1 MSTQEMNMRKNKK
14 AGDRDMTMTMSK
26 GIEEKFYNPLTEED
40 IRAIHDTS
48 MRVFSEIGIK
58 VSNERARDLFA
69 AADATVDHRTGVVR
83 LEPGLVMELIRQAPE
98 MIMLYGQKPEHTLEV
113 GGRNVYMGTGGTA
126 LYVMDAG
133 SDERRPAELSDLKN
147 ISRIVDAME
156 NIHLFML
163 PVFPSDVPA
172 EHVDVNRF
180 GVALTYCSKH
190 VMGGVYSVEGVRR
203 VMKMAEMIA
212 GSKEALRERPL
223 VSMVTCCGISPF
235 TLDDKYSELTIEV
248 AGAGIPVV
256 TPVEPLCGATAPVTL
271 AGNLVVQNVDTLAG
285 VMLTQLVNPGTPVF
299 YGCISSISDMKD
311 MKYLS
316 GAVEMGLMNAAA
328 SQLARHYGLPIYA
341 TAGMSDSKTL
351 DAQAGYESA
360 ITSLLVAL
368 AGGNFIH
375 DAAGF
380 LEFCMCASLEK
391 YVVDNEILG
400 MVMRA
405 VRGIEVNDD
414 TLAFGLLQEIGAGG
428 HFVAC
433 RHTRKFMRREHY
445 KPTLSD
451 RATREEWEKSGA
463 PDTKERARLKV
474 MSLLAE
480 PEQSYLDDTVRER
493 IRKEIT
499 GIDGR
504 FV

>member
-1 MSTQEMNMRKNKK
+1 
-14 AGDRDMTMTMSK
+14 MTMTISK
-26 GIEEKFYNPLTEED
+26 GVEGGLYTPLLQKDIE
-40 IRAIHDTS
+40 AIHKAS
-48 MRVFSEIGIK
+48 LRVFSEIGIK
-58 VSNERARDLFA
+58 VNNERARELFA
-69 AADATVDHRTGVVR
+69 SAGALVDSDAGLVKI
-83 LEPGLVMELIRQAPE
+83 EPGLVMDLVGRAPRT
-98 MIMLYGQKPEHTLEV
+98 IVLCGQRPEHTLEV
-113 GGRNVYMGTGGTA
+113 GGRKVYMGTGGTA
-126 LYVMDAG
+126 LYVLDPG
-133 SDERRPAELSDLKN
+133 SGERRRAELSDLKD

-163 PVFPSDVPA
+163 PVYPSDVPA
-172 EHVDVNRF
+172 EHMDVNRF
-180 GVALTYCSKH
+180 GVALAYCGKH
-190 VMGGVYSVEGVRR
+190 VMGGVYSAEGVRR
-203 VMKMAEMIA
+203 VIRMAEIIA

-285 VMLTQLVNPGTPVF
+285 VMLTQIVNPGTPVF

-311 MKYLS
+311 LKYLS

-328 SQLARHYGLPIYA
+328 AQLARHYGLPIYS

-380 LEFCMCASLEK
+380 LEFCLCASLEK

-405 VRGIEVNDD
+405 VRGIEVNAD
-414 TLAFGLLQEIGAGG
+414 TIAFGLLQEIGAGG

-433 RHTRKFMRREHY
+433 RHTRKFMRKEQY
-445 KPTLSD
+445 IPTLSD
-451 RATREEWEKSGA
+451 RTTREEWEKNGSL
-463 PDTKERARLKV
+463 DTRERARLKV
-474 MSLLAE
+474 AE
-480 PEQSYLDDTVRER
+480 VLGRPEQPYLAGEARER
-493 IRKEIT
+493 IRNEIE
-499 GIDGR
+499 GIDRR
-504 FV
+504 FI

>member
-1 MSTQEMNMRKNKK
+1 
-14 AGDRDMTMTMSK
+14 
-26 GIEEKFYNPLTEED
+26 
-40 IRAIHDTS
+40 
-48 MRVFSEIGIK
+48 
-58 VSNERARDLFA
+58 
-69 AADATVDHRTGVVR
+69 
-83 LEPGLVMELIRQAPE
+83 
-98 MIMLYGQKPEHTLEV
+98 
-113 GGRNVYMGTGGTA
+113 
-126 LYVMDAG
+126 
-133 SDERRPAELSDLKN
+133 
-147 ISRIVDAME
+147 
-156 NIHLFML
+156 
-163 PVFPSDVPA
+163 
-172 EHVDVNRF
+172 
-180 GVALTYCSKH
+180 
-190 VMGGVYSVEGVRR
+190 
-203 VMKMAEMIA
+203 MAEMIA

-235 TLDDKYSELTIEV
+235 TFDDKYSELTIEV

-360 ITSLLVAL
+360 ITNLLVAL

-445 KPTLSD
+445 TPTLSD

-463 PDTKERARLKV
+463 PDTRERARLRV
-474 MSLLAE
+474 ESLLAE
-480 PEQSYLDDTVRER
+480 PEQSYLDDTVRQR
-493 IRKEIT
+493 IRKEIV
-499 GIDGR
+499 GVDGR
-504 FV
+504 FI

>member
-1 MSTQEMNMRKNKK
+1 
-14 AGDRDMTMTMSK
+14 MTMTISK
-26 GIEEKFYNPLTEED
+26 GLEGGLYTPLSQED
-40 IRAIHDTS
+40 IEAIHKAS
-48 MRVFSEIGIK
+48 LRVFSEIGIR
-58 VSNERARDLFA
+58 VSNEQVRELFA
-69 AADATVDHRTGVVR
+69 SAGAWVDNEAGLVK
-83 LEPGLVMELIRQAPE
+83 LEPGLVMDLVGRAPE
-98 MIMLYGQKPEHTLEV
+98 TIVLYGQRPEHTLEV
-113 GGRNVYMGTGGTA
+113 GGRKVYMGTGGTA
-126 LYVMDAG
+126 LYVMDPDSG
-133 SDERRPAELSDLKN
+133 ERRRAELSDLKD
-147 ISRIVDAME
+147 ISRVVDAME

-163 PVFPSDVPA
+163 PVYPSDVPA
-172 EHVDVNRF
+172 EHMDVNRF
-180 GVALTYCSKH
+180 GVALAYCGKH

-203 VMKMAEMIA
+203 VIRMAEIIA
-212 GSKEALRERPL
+212 GSKDALRERPL

-285 VMLTQLVNPGTPVF
+285 VMLTQIVNPGTPVF

-311 MKYLS
+311 LKYLS

-328 SQLARHYGLPIYA
+328 AQLARHYGLPIYS

-380 LEFCMCASLEK
+380 LEFCLCASLEK

-405 VRGIEVNDD
+405 VRGIEVNAD

-428 HFVAC
+428 HFVTC
-433 RHTRKFMRREHY
+433 RHTRKFMRKEQY
-445 KPTLSD
+445 LPTLSD
-451 RATREEWEKSGA
+451 RTTREEWEKNGSLDA
-463 PDTKERARLKV
+463 RDRARLKV
-474 MSLLAE
+474 AE
-480 PEQSYLDDTVRER
+480 VLGWPEQLYIDGEARER
-493 IRKEIT
+493 IRNEIE
-499 GIDGR
+499 GIDRR
-504 FV
+504 FI